1 MNIVFFCHPSF
12 MRSQSMPRFARM
24 IGEAMRG
31 KGHEVHYWSPKPI
44 MQPRFAGT
52 RLEKWAGYVDQY
64 ALFPAWVKSQLPRMP
79 DETLFVFCDQ
89 ALGPWV
95 PLVKHRPHVIHAHDL
110 LALKSALDLV
120 PQNPTSRT
128 GKVYQRYIRSGFRQG
143 QHFISVSKRTE
154 RELKEFGGVS
164 PSSSTV
170 VYNGLN
176 YPYHRDQSQQA
187 YEVLIEAGLPARAE
201 GMLLHVG
208 GDQWYKNTAGII
220 RMYAA
225 YAKQVA
231 QPLPLWMVS
240 PPPKRA
246 DVLSALETVPS
257 HAQVLFFQGLDNRV
271 LQAAYS
277 LAKVFLFPSHAEG
290 FGWPIIE
297 AQMCGC
303 PVITTDDAP
312 MNEIGG
318 PNAVYVPRVDG
329 QDLNVWAQ
337 GAAEQ
342 LMSLLDSEV
351 ASSADSIQARITWAS
366 RFTQSHAIDGYE
378 TVYQQVVNRSP
389 AIAA

>member
-1 MNIVFFCHPSF
+1 MKLVFFCHPSF

-24 IGEAMRG
+24 IGDAMQAR
-31 KGHEVHYWSPKPI
+31 GHEARYWSPKPI

-52 RLEKWAGYVDQY
+52 RLEKWAGYIDQY
-64 ALFPAWVKSQLPRMP
+64 VLFPAWVKGQLPHLP

-95 PLVKHRPHVIHAHDL
+95 PLVKDRPHVIHAHDL
-110 LALKSALDLV
+110 LALKSALDLI

-128 GKVYQRYIRSGFRQG
+128 GKIYQRYIRSGFKQG
-143 QHFISVSKRTE
+143 RHFISVSQRTE
-154 RELKEFGGVS
+154 RELKEFGGVDS
-164 PSSSTV
+164 KTSTV

-176 YPYHRDQSQQA
+176 YPYRRDVADQA
-187 YEVLIEAGLPARAE
+187 CRVLLDAGLPANSQR
-201 GMLLHVG
+201 MLLHVG

-225 YAKQVA
+225 YARQQT

-240 PPPKRA
+240 PEPKRA
-246 DVLSALETVPS
+246 DVLAALQSLPS
-257 HAQVLFFQGLDNRV
+257 HAKVLFFQGLDNRV

-277 LAKVFLFPSHAEG
+277 YAKAFLFPSHAEG

-303 PVITTDDAP
+303 PVVTTDDAP

-318 PNAVYVPRVDG
+318 PHAVYLPKVAE
-329 QDLNVWAQ
+329 QDLDVWAE
-337 GAAEQ
+337 AAAQQ
-342 LMSLLDSEV
+342 LSALLESAQTDS
-351 ASSADSIQARITWAS
+351 AQAVQQRIDWAS
-366 RFTQSHAIDGYE
+366 QFTQGHAIDGYE
-378 TVYQQVVNRSP
+378 AVYKKVVNAYRD
-389 AIAA
+389 